1 LMRRTGPARLPILIL
16 AALALCLVLGG
27 LPERATPVAQSSAAL
42 VQIVPNASTMGNL
55 AYDPDVIK
63 VVIGVNNTV
72 VWRNNDN
79 VVHTATGTNFT
90 GFTTGNIQPGASAS
104 YTFNTAGTYPYHCIY
119 HPGMVGTVIVK
130 GSVLSAVSTAS
141 SGGGGVPEF
150 PFQMAAVIIFT
161 SLVVVS
167 YLFVRS
173 GRRAGGS

>member
-1 LMRRTGPARLPILIL
+1 MLPGK
-16 AALALCLVLGG
+16 AA
-27 LPERATPVAQSSAAL
+27 PVAQSSAAL

-55 AYDPDVIK
+55 AYDPDVVK

-79 VVHTATGTNFT
+79 VIHTATGTNFT

-130 GSVLSAVSTAS
+130 GSVVSAASAAS
-141 SGGGGVPEF
+141 SGGGIPEF
-150 PFQMAAVIIFT
+150 PYQITAAAVLT
-161 SLVVVS
+161 VLTVAS
-167 YLFVRS
+167 YFFVRRS
-173 GRRAGGS
+173 RPTAES